1 MPHDPNATLP
11 PTIIQPRSSWQM
23 INLPEIWRYRDLMWI
38 LTWRDIKVR
47 YKQTVIGAAW
57 ALLQPVLT
65 MAVFS
70 IFFGRLA
77 GIPSDGVPYPI
88 FAFTALLPWQ
98 LFAHAL
104 TQSSNSIVENERL
117 VTKVYFPR
125 LIIPLASVGAGL
137 ADFAVAMVFLL
148 ALMGW
153 YGIVPTVAILWLP
166 VFTLLAVLA
175 AFSVGVW
182 LAALN
187 SLYRDFRYTVPFLV
201 QCWMFISPI
210 AYPSSL
216 VPEQWRWL
224 YGLNPMAGVIEGFR
238 WCLLGTGQAPGVL
251 LGVSTLATVL
261 LLLAGVA
268 YFRRMERTFADW
280 V

>member
-1 MPHDPNATLP
+1 MSHDRIAALP
-11 PTIIQPRSSWQM
+11 TTIIQPRSGWQM
-23 INLPEIWRYRDLMWI
+23 VDLPEIWRYRDLFWI

-47 YKQTVIGAAW
+47 YKQTVIGAVW

-65 MAVFS
+65 MTVFS

-77 GIPSDGVPYPI
+77 SIPSDGVPYPI

-137 ADFAVAMVFLL
+137 ADFCVAMVFLL
-148 ALMGW
+148 VLMAW

-216 VPEQWRWL
+216 VPEKWRWL

-238 WCLLGTGQAPGVL
+238 WSLLGTGQPPGVL
-251 LGVSTLATVL
+251 LAVSTLATATL
-261 LLLAGVA
+261 LIAGVA